1 MGDWNSRIKIGQWD
15 SRIQATNDISLM
27 SLAQNRSC
35 MLDKKNKGGKSLVMR
50 CAAAL
55 KNHSPCRFYCKL
67 RRDMKHQRWHI
78 TGEKE
83 MRHTCEFFEDPI
95 RMQAWGKTL
104 NLRARHKA
112 ASNQSCKGPLSA
124 SSLKRNFEA

>member
-1 MGDWNSRIKIGQWD
+1 
-15 SRIQATNDISLM
+15 M

-55 KNHSPCRFYCKL
+55 KNRSPCRFYCKL
-67 RRDMKHQRWHI
+67 RRDMKHHRWHI
-78 TGEKE
+78 TGETE
-83 MRHTCEFFEDPI
+83 MRHTCEFFDDPT

-104 NLRARHKA
+104 NLRARYKSA
-112 ASNQSCKGPLSA
+112 GNPSCKVPISVP
-124 SSLKRNFEA
+124 SFKCNVEA